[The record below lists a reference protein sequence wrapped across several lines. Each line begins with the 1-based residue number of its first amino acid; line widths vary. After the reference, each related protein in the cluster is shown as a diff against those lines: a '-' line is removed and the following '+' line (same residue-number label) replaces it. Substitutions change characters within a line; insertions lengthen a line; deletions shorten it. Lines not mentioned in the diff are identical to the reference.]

1 MKVLRIFCLFAALT
15 ATFAIA
21 QPENPQIRKEV
32 QAVYTK
38 WDRLVAKA
46 DIEGMLA
53 LLAADFVSIDV
64 EGNVHNRVEVAKM
77 FQTFKDVRDARSKIR
92 VDHVYWDEQEAVAW
106 VTMEA
111 SFLIKQGGK
120 WERMTF
126 AGKFAET
133 LRKGPSGWKFVCSQ
147 ELPDEK
153 SD

>member
-1 MKVLRIFCLFAALT
+1 MKVLRFFCLFAALI
-15 ATFAIA
+15 ATLASA

-53 LLAADFVSIDV
+53 LLAEDFVSIDV
-64 EGNVHNRVEVAKM
+64 EGNVHNRAEVVKE
-77 FQTFKDVRDARSKIR
+77 FQAFKDVREPRSKIR

-111 SFLIKQGGK
+111 SFLVKQGGK

-126 AGKFAET
+126 TGKFAET

-147 ELPDEK
+147 QLPDEK